1 MQEHLTNEQLTEYLT
16 DPLASGGDATIRE
29 HLAACAACRDEAG
42 RLHSLLALYGEV
54 TRAAGARPQAFWQW
68 QRTTILTGL
77 EPRPVPRRLV
87 WAAGV
92 AMAAFA
98 ATLLMETPPP
108 AVPPAAVDPDHAL
121 LVDVERSVRREVPR
135 ALEPAALLT
144 AELSEAADTTIK
156 QQQTGKGERR

>member
-1 MQEHLTNEQLTEYLT
+1 MQGHLTDEQLAEYLT
-16 DPLASGGDATIRE
+16 DPLASGGDTTVRE

-68 QRTTILTGL
+68 QRTTILTQL
-77 EPRPVPRRLV
+77 ESRPAPRRLV
-87 WAAGV
+87 WAAAV
-92 AMAAFA
+92 AMVALA
-98 ATLLMETPPP
+98 ATLLIETPPP
-108 AVPPAAVDPDHAL
+108 AVPSAADDPDYVL

-144 AELSEAADTTIK
+144 AELSAAADTNVK
-156 QQQTGKGERR
+156 QQGTRKGERR

>member
-1 MQEHLTNEQLTEYLT
+1 MQEHLNNEQLTEYLT
-16 DPLASGGDATIRE
+16 DPLASGGDTTIRE

-77 EPRPVPRRLV
+77 ESRPVPRRLV

-92 AMAAFA
+92 AMAAVA
-98 ATLLMETPPP
+98 ATVLMESTAQ
-108 AVPPAAVDPDHAL
+108 AVQTACDDSAL
-121 LVDVERSVRREVPR
+121 AS
-135 ALEPAALLT
+135 
-144 AELSEAADTTIK
+144 
-156 QQQTGKGERR
+156 

>member
-1 MQEHLTNEQLTEYLT
+1 MQEHLTNEQLAEYLT
-16 DPLASGGDATIRE
+16 DPLASGGDTTIRE
-29 HLAACAACRDEAG
+29 HLAACAACRNEAG
-42 RLHSLLALYGEV
+42 RLHCLLALYGEA

-68 QRTTILTGL
+68 QRTAILTQL
-77 EPRPVPRRLV
+77 ESRPAPRRLV
-87 WAAGV
+87 WAAAV
-92 AMAAFA
+92 AMAALA

-144 AELSEAADTTIK
+144 AELSEAADTNVK
-156 QQQTGKGERR
+156 QQPTGKGERR

>member
-54 TRAAGARPQAFWQW
+54 TRAAGARPQTFWQW

-77 EPRPVPRRLV
+77 GSRPVPPRRA
-87 WAAGV
+87 WAGGV
-92 AMAAFA
+92 AMAALA
-98 ATLLMETPPP
+98 GRLLMETRRP
-108 AVPPAAVDPDHAL
+108 AVPPPTAA
-121 LVDVERSVRREVPR
+121 
-135 ALEPAALLT
+135 
-144 AELSEAADTTIK
+144 
-156 QQQTGKGERR
+156 

>member
-29 HLAACAACRDEAG
+29 HLAACAACRNEAG

-77 EPRPVPRRLV
+77 ESRPVPRRLV
-87 WAAGV
+87 WAAGRSEEHTSELQSRPHLV
-92 AMAAFA
+92 CR
-98 ATLLMETPPP
+98 LLLEKKK
-108 AVPPAAVDPDHAL
+108 
-121 LVDVERSVRREVPR
+121 RSR
-135 ALEPAALLT
+135 
-144 AELSEAADTTIK
+144 
-156 QQQTGKGERR
+156 

>member
-1 MQEHLTNEQLTEYLT
+1 MQEHLSNEQLTEYLT
-16 DPLASGGDATIRE
+16 DPLASGGDASIRE
-29 HLAACAACRDEAG
+29 HLAACAACRNEAG

-77 EPRPVPRRLV
+77 EPSPVPRRLV

-92 AMAAFA
+92 AMAALA

-108 AVPPAAVDPDHAL
+108 AVPPAVDPDHAL

-144 AELSEAADTTIK
+144 AELSQAADTTTK
-156 QQQTGKGERR
+156 QQRTGKGERR